1 MLNASIYFCL
11 HLCRVYKQWMLS
23 EYGPAVREGRLKD
36 LVLPVWFFPPCIST
50 LAGSLILQLIHV
62 DPLQRC
68 TAAEALR
75 HPWSTGEGA
84 KPAVTDLNISSSRS
98 QLKGVKLLQPDDS
111 TLPCNPLTDKDREKV
126 KASKGSHRE
135 VKDKRASAPPSPV
148 VTVPA
153 AISPQSAVRSGKPL
167 RSHSSVTLSAPTASQ
182 NVNNASSGTSSPTLV
197 SLTSVATVLASFSAD
212 TGRHMDLEIEEIVIT
227 EEIICSSQHSPLLL
241 EESRGLLLEAATAIS
256 RLDTTAQITVVEGTS
271 QVVARSRGTQASCQQ
286 PASTCSYGEVVVSAT
301 VVAALPA
308 SASFQNPPK
317 FSGRP
322 SSASNESTRSRER
335 SDIQP
340 SQNQSQPQ
348 ANTAA
353 YLRGE
358 QCRQGQER
366 EEEERKERERYQSIL
381 EQQRQKEAAA
391 LAMDPQAD
399 QSHSSYATATVQPHP
414 NREPAPTRDP
424 GRITNPN
431 SMFVHNENDQ
441 HVACETHEA
450 PPPNQRIHI
459 SAASENPAA
468 GGNTYIVGENNNYN
482 CDQHK

>member
-1 MLNASIYFCL
+1 
-11 HLCRVYKQWMLS
+11 MLS

-84 KPAVTDLNISSSRS
+84 KPAVTDLNTSISRS

-111 TLPCNPLTDKDREKV
+111 ALPCIPVTVTDKDREKA

-135 VKDKRASAPPSPV
+135 VKDKDKRASAPPSPV

-153 AISPQSAVRSGKPL
+153 TISPQSAVRSGKPF
-167 RSHSSVTLSAPTASQ
+167 RSHSSVTLCVPATYAQNTAH
-182 NVNNASSGTSSPTLV
+182 ATSGSSSPTLA
-197 SLTSVATVLASFSAD
+197 SLTSVATALASFSAD
-212 TGRHMDLEIEEIVIT
+212 AGRPTDLEIEEIVIT
-227 EEIICSSQHSPLLL
+227 EETICSSQHSPQLV
-241 EESRGLLLEAATAIS
+241 EESRGLLSEAASAIA
-256 RLDTTAQITVVEGTS
+256 RPDTTAHITVVESTS
-271 QVVARSRGTQASCQQ
+271 QVVVRGRGLQAPCQQ
-286 PASTCSYGEVVVSAT
+286 PASTCIHGEVAVST
-301 VVAALPA
+301 FVVATLPA
-308 SASFQNPPK
+308 AASSPNPPR

-322 SSASNESTRSRER
+322 SSASIESTRNRDR
-335 SDIQP
+335 GDTQP
-340 SQNQSQPQ
+340 SPNQSQPL

-353 YLRGE
+353 YPRGE
-358 QCRQGQER
+358 QCRQGQDR

-391 LAMDPQAD
+391 LAMDSQAD
-399 QSHSSYATATVQPHP
+399 QTHTAYATATGQSHP
-414 NREPAPTRDP
+414 NREPAPLRDP
-424 GRITNPN
+424 SRVMNPN
-431 SMFVHNENDQ
+431 SMFVHNEND
-441 HVACETHEA
+441 HVASETLEA

-459 SAASENPAA
+459 SAASENTAA
-468 GGNTYIVGENNNYN
+468 GNSYIVGENNNYN